1 MKTLLSIGVALLLAS
16 GCASPPPPRE
26 ALRPTPAGQRELG
39 LTMGFMPGTYESI
52 NQERGPGAGTHM
64 RVAEFWKPLQKSG
77 EFWMYMEQAKAGQE
91 EQPFLQRI
99 FRFVE
104 SDGKFWGEIYA
115 LPGNPKD
122 FVGEWRKAQPFAAYK
137 PEQLREYAGCRLMMG
152 HMTIMYWV
160 RREAKTC
167 RAENRAVAYEITE
180 ILGNSA
186 GMKEGTMGFDASGK
200 HIAGE
205 NGARDFRRIAAVPR

>member
-1 MKTLLSIGVALLLAS
+1 MENS
-16 GCASPPPPRE
+16 GARSTRCPATRRISSANGARRE
-26 ALRPTPAGQRELG
+26 
-39 LTMGFMPGTYESI
+39 
-52 NQERGPGAGTHM
+52 
-64 RVAEFWKPLQKSG
+64 
-77 EFWMYMEQAKAGQE
+77 
-91 EQPFLQRI
+91 
-99 FRFVE
+99 
-104 SDGKFWGEIYA
+104 
-115 LPGNPKD
+115 
-122 FVGEWRKAQPFAAYK
+122 PFAAYK